1 MKHATAGD
9 ALRRIREAHGQAFP
23 RVQVVWDGVSVT
35 GSKPQGACASKPA
48 PVLENVQAKAD
59 PGRLTMVRKTL
70 REHSLPPAVLGGAS
84 KRSKHAGESPKPCGK
99 ISSPACR
106 VAQHHESSSRSP
118 HSPPSPPTA
127 MPYHPWG
134 GRWPRLLGQKGRR
147 EHDSL
152 HGCREKMTMLTTE
165 AASAEALPSGSERE

>member
-84 KRSKHAGESPKPCGK
+84 KRSSTPENLPNHA
-99 ISSPACR
+99 
-106 VAQHHESSSRSP
+106 
-118 HSPPSPPTA
+118 
-127 MPYHPWG
+127 
-134 GRWPRLLGQKGRR
+134 
-147 EHDSL
+147 
-152 HGCREKMTMLTTE
+152 EK
-165 AASAEALPSGSERE
+165 